1 MKVGDI
7 VRLRNDEAADP
18 AALRKTIDEMGYG
31 IVIAFEQR
39 GYSLDRDLD
48 CDVWNDAIVIWP
60 RHGKS
65 WHMRAMLEVVNE
77 SG

>member
-7 VRLRNDEAADP
+7 VRIKNDTSMDSS
-18 AALRKTIDEMGYG
+18 LQKDIDEMGYG

-39 GYSLDRDLD
+39 GYQSDHDPD

-60 RHGKS
+60 RGGKS
-65 WHMRAMLEVVNE
+65 WHMRALLEVVNE
-77 SG
+77 GR

>member
-7 VRLRNDEAADP
+7 VRIKNDTSMDSS
-18 AALRKTIDEMGYG
+18 LQKDIDEMGYG

-39 GYSLDRDLD
+39 GYQSDHDPD

-60 RHGKS
+60 RGGKS
-65 WHMRAMLEVVNE
+65 WHMRALLEVVNE
-77 SG
+77 SR